1 MVTIPLLLLV
11 ACAVGLYMAWSI
23 GANDIANA
31 MATAVGA
38 RAITLR
44 QAVLIA
50 SIFTFI
56 GATFVGTHVTETIRK
71 GIINPTFIPNPKI
84 MILGAL
90 SSLLAAAIWVT
101 LATWKAMPVSTT
113 HSIVG
118 ALVGFGLLI
127 GGPYC
132 VNWKKIVEIVA
143 SWVMSPAIAG
153 VFSFFTFK
161 SIVKFI
167 LNNKE
172 PASATIR
179 LVPFYMGIAF
189 FIMALAMLLNTRLGK
204 FTNNLVEILGV
215 SLIIAGI
222 AGMIGYHWVIGV
234 IKSKS
239 REIEGVEES
248 FRRLQVITSCY
259 VAFSI
264 GANDV
269 ANAMGPVATI
279 FCIIKTGTFGTQVPI
294 PFFILVLGGVG
305 ISIGVLT
312 WGYRVMETIG
322 FKITELTNT
331 RGYSIDFGGA
341 TSVILATKLG
351 MPVSTTH
358 AAVGSV
364 IGVGLARGLD
374 AVDFGVVR
382 KILISWVITLPIAA
396 LTSVGI
402 YTILQKMVSGLIFH

>member
-1 MVTIPLLLLV
+1 MVTIPFIFVV
-11 ACAVGLYMAWSI
+11 ACVVGLYMAWSI

-38 RAITLR
+38 KAITLR

-50 SIFTFI
+50 SLFTFI
-56 GATFVGTHVTETIRK
+56 GAVFVGTHVTETIRK
-71 GIINPTFIPNPKI
+71 GIINPSFIPNPQI
-84 MILGAL
+84 MMLGAF

-101 LATWKAMPVSTT
+101 LASWKAMPVSTT

-118 ALVGFGLLI
+118 ALVGFGLLV
-127 GGPYC
+127 GGPCC
-132 VNWKKIVEIVA
+132 VNWKKIAEIVA
-143 SWVMSPAIAG
+143 SWIISPVMAG
-153 VFSFFTFK
+153 VFSFFVFK

-172 PASATIR
+172 PANATLR

-189 FIMALAMLLNTRLGK
+189 FIMVLSMLLNTRLGRL
-204 FTNNLVEILGV
+204 TNPDLSGLEIFGT
-215 SLIIAGI
+215 SLIISVVGGI
-222 AGMIGYHWVIGV
+222 IGYHWAVGA
-234 IKSKS
+234 IKCKG

-248 FRRLQVITSCY
+248 FRRLQVMTSCY

-294 PFFILVLGGVG
+294 PYFLLVLGGIG

-312 WGYRVMETIG
+312 FGYRVMETIG

-331 RGYSIDFGGA
+331 RGYSIAFGGA
-341 TSVILATKLG
+341 TSVLWATKLG

-358 AAVGSV
+358 AVVGSV

-374 AVDFGVVR
+374 AVDFGMVR
-382 KILISWVITLPIAA
+382 KILISWVITLPVAA
-396 LTSVGI
+396 LTSIGI
-402 YTILQKMVSGLIFH
+402 YTILKLFI